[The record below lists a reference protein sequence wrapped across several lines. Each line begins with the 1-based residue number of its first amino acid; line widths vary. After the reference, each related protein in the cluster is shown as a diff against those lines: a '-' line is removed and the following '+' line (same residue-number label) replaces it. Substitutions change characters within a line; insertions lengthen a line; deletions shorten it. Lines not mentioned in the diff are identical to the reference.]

1 MVRLRYDPR
10 TRDYMARR
18 LTQGKSRRGVVRC
31 RKRYVAREVFAALC
45 QIDLDKPA
53 AA

>member
-18 LTQGKSRRGVVRC
+18 LTQGKSRREVVRC
-31 RKRYVAREVFAALC
+31 RKRYVASEVFAALC